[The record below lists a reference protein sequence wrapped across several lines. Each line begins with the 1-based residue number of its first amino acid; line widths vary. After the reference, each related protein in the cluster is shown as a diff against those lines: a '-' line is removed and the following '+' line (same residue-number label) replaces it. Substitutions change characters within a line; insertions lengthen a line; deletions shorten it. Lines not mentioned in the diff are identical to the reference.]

1 MESIF
6 TIVEKI
12 NIQKGDILIVRING
26 NKYNIKDLIRPI
38 EHMSEIIK
46 SKGGQVLIVDENI
59 NIEHL
64 PENEMEKIGWIK
76 KNDTQ

>member
-1 MESIF
+1 
-6 TIVEKI
+6 
-12 NIQKGDILIVRING
+12 
-26 NKYNIKDLIRPI
+26 
-38 EHMSEIIK
+38 MSEIIK

>member
-26 NKYNIKDLIRPI
+26 NKYNIKDLKHPI
-38 EHMSEIIK
+38 KHISEMIK
-46 SKGGQVLIVDENI
+46 SKGGQLIVIDENI
-59 NIEHL
+59 SLEHL

-76 KNDTQ
+76 KNES